1 MLEFSGETK
10 ALTTIKAA
18 STNLTTVAEAAKKHK
33 VREPTT
39 KAMIS
44 SLTANFAITVAT
56 TLEMTIIAIV
66 IANVATMVATEK

>member
-1 MLEFSGETK
+1 M
-10 ALTTIKAA
+10 
-18 STNLTTVAEAAKKHK
+18 TTVAEAAKKHK
-33 VREPTT
+33 VNEPTT

-66 IANVATMVATEK
+66 IANVATMVATAK